1 MSGFN
6 TGRNI
11 QKYKGSSG
19 TASTLQD
26 ALENGNTASLDIVL
40 QSPAIFVGDGS
51 GLTNI
56 PGVGGSV
63 GNLQQVTD
71 VNATTTR
78 FITLSNTVT
87 SLQTSGSIIVGTNV
101 HAVEYFGD
109 GTKLSGIALNTEL
122 ADNVIRIG
130 NLETNLTN
138 NSTRITTV
146 TNNLTNNSTRI
157 TTVTNNLTNNVIR
170 IGNLETNLT
179 NNSTRIMTVTNN
191 LTNNVIRI
199 NTLENEIQPVNRGGT
214 NITSYTIGD
223 LLYASGSNT
232 LNKLSPGTSGQILTS
247 SGPGSAPTWTTI
259 SSGGGGGGGGG
270 VWTTGTGTEIYYDSG
285 NVGISNTAPTH
296 TFSVGTVVSIQETST
311 GDVLIVKGNGYFK
324 DDVYIGKKLTVPVG
338 GEIVADTIKCRSF
351 SQKGMTV
358 VAERIVNEVSLG

>member
-138 NSTRITTV
+138 NSTRI
-146 TNNLTNNSTRI
+146 
-157 TTVTNNLTNNVIR
+157 
-170 IGNLETNLT
+170 
-179 NNSTRIMTVTNN
+179 MTVTNN

-285 NVGISNTAPTH
+285 NVGISNTAPTN
-296 TFSVGTVVSIQETST
+296 TLDIGSSVSISDSGSDTLIIRRGNTYIEKDLYVGGVITS
-311 GDVLIVKGNGYFK
+311 
-324 DDVYIGKKLTVPVG
+324 PVG
-338 GEIVADTIKCRSF
+338 GSMKIDT
-351 SQKGMTV
+351 MTV
-358 VAERIVNEVSLG
+358 RSLNIKNIVVVVERPPRNININ

>member
-285 NVGISNTAPTH
+285 NVGISNTAPTN
-296 TFSVGTVVSIQETST
+296 TLDIGSSVSISDSGSDTLIIRRGNTYIEKDLYVGGVITS
-311 GDVLIVKGNGYFK
+311 
-324 DDVYIGKKLTVPVG
+324 PVG
-338 GEIVADTIKCRSF
+338 GSMKIDTMTVRSLNIKN
-351 SQKGMTV
+351 MVV
-358 VAERIVNEVSLG
+358 VAERPPKNININ

>member
-138 NSTRITTV
+138 NSTRIT
-146 TNNLTNNSTRI
+146 
-157 TTVTNNLTNNVIR
+157 
-170 IGNLETNLT
+170 
-179 NNSTRIMTVTNN
+179 TVTNN

>member
-122 ADNVIRIG
+122 AD
-130 NLETNLTN
+130 
-138 NSTRITTV
+138 
-146 TNNLTNNSTRI
+146 
-157 TTVTNNLTNNVIR
+157 NVIR